1 MVFEDLLHRCPL
13 VAHAFRLV
21 VEQQRRHAAPAY
33 LKLQAPFIARYAAF
47 IYNTRK
53 FNRSVLLRR
62 KVHRPPQCL
71 CHRRLIRTAQRK
83 AVARH
88 APRVGKL
95 PLQKRRQL
103 ILHPVARCQIPL
115 HHGSFTRSPTA
126 ILFGFLICRF
136 NFSSAVSVTLCA
148 RAIPQSVSPRFTV

>member
-13 VAHAFRLV
+13 VAHAFRLI
-21 VEQQRRHAAPAY
+21 VEQHRRHASPAY
-33 LKLQAPFIARYAAF
+33 LKLQAPFVARYAAF

-53 FNRSVLLRR
+53 FNRSVLHRR
-62 KVHRPPQCL
+62 KAHRPPQCL
-71 CHRRLIRTAQRK
+71 CHRGLVCAPQRK

-88 APRVGKL
+88 ASRVGKF
-95 PLQKRRQL
+95 PLQQRRQL
-103 ILHPVARCQIPL
+103 KLRTVARRQIPL

-136 NFSSAVSVTLCA
+136 TFSSAVSVTLCA